1 MFEKPF
7 LLLVFCTIFF
17 VLLFSGCYEPV
28 TPPELKAELQTEKI
42 MPTAQ
47 YHVAGTSV
55 QGRPIMYVVLGQG
68 QDVTFILASI
78 HGNEQ
83 GGTPLVQK
91 LADHLQLNELLLKN
105 RRVVLLPIANPDGHV
120 LNSRFNANGVDLNR
134 NFPTANRVKSAQSG
148 EAGLSEPESC
158 AIEHV
163 IQRYSPD
170 RVVSIHQVVDTGPE
184 GLATLVPGGC
194 IDYDGPGEVLA
205 GHMAQYCSLPI
216 QKLGA
221 RPGSL
226 GSYTGLELGIP
237 IITLELPYRADQ
249 LSEEIIWQR
258 YGTALLAAI
267 IYPDR
272 PE

>member
-1 MFEKPF
+1 MSEKPF
-7 LLLVFCTIFF
+7 LLLTFCTIFF

-28 TPPELKAELQTEKI
+28 TPPELKAEPQAETI
-42 MPTAQ
+42 MPVAQ
-47 YHVAGTSV
+47 YYVAGTSLR
-55 QGRPIMYVVLGQG
+55 GRPIMYVVLGQG
-68 QDVTFILASI
+68 PDVTFILASI

-91 LADHLQLNELLLKN
+91 LVDHLQSNELLLKG
-105 RRVVLLPIANPDGHV
+105 RRIVLLPVANPDGRA
-120 LNSRFNANGVDLNR
+120 LNSRYNADGVDLNR
-134 NFPTANRVKSAQSG
+134 NFPTANRVRNERSG

-158 AIEHV
+158 AIEHI

-170 RVVSIHQVVDTGPE
+170 RMVSIHQVVDTGPE
-184 GLATLVPGGC
+184 GLATLVPSGC
-194 IDYDGPGEVLA
+194 IDYDGSGETLA

-216 QKLGA
+216 HKLGA

-226 GSYTGLELGIP
+226 GSYAGLELGIP
-237 IITLELPYRADQ
+237 IITLELPYRANQ

-267 IYPDR
+267 VYPDR

>member
-1 MFEKPF
+1 MREKPF
-7 LLLVFCTIFF
+7 LLFTFCTIFF

-28 TPPELKAELQTEKI
+28 VPPELKAELQAEKI

-55 QGRPIMYVVLGQG
+55 KGRLIMYVVLGQG

-83 GGTPLVQK
+83 GGMPLVQR
-91 LADHLQLNELLLKN
+91 LVDYLQLNEELLTDH
-105 RRVVLLPIANPDGHV
+105 RIVLLPIANPDGRFI
-120 LNSRFNANGVDLNR
+120 NSRFNANGVDLNR
-134 NFPTANRVKSAQSG
+134 NFPTANRVNNAQSG

-158 AIEHV
+158 AIEHI

-216 QKLGA
+216 HKLGA
-221 RPGSL
+221 KPGSL
-226 GSYTGLELGIP
+226 GSYAGLELGIP
-237 IITLELPYRADQ
+237 TITLELPYRADQ

-272 PE
+272 PQ